1 MKDYAEVKDSGERRS
16 YESGMVRDRSE
27 GKGRF
32 DLITPFALI
41 RLAKHYEN
49 GARKYDD
56 RNWEQ
61 GAPLTDFYDSAMR
74 HLTKWMLRWDDED
87 HLAAAL
93 WNIAAI
99 IHFEEQGREDLD
111 NRPTYNQI
119 LADSIEVIFD
129 EKVPEDT
136 ILAGPKDSIN
146 DLLARMHDPHN
157 EYEYYNK
164 S

>member
-1 MKDYAEVKDSGERRS
+1 MKEYSEVKDSGERRQ

-49 GARKYDD
+49 GARKYND

-93 WNIAAI
+93 WNIAAM
-99 IHFEEQGREDLD
+99 IHFEELGREDLD
-111 NRPTYNQI
+111 NRPSYGKI
-119 LADSIEVIFD
+119 LADSIEIIVD
-129 EKVPEDT
+129 EKVPEGIT
-136 ILAGPKDSIN
+136 VMGPKEAINEILAR
-146 DLLARMHDPHN
+146 LHDP
-157 EYEYYNK
+157 YYTGRT
-164 S
+164 SQRT